1 MKWLDVVAFT
11 LVVLGALNWGLVA
24 LLNFNLV
31 STLLGVGTQLEN
43 WAYILVGVSALYV
56 AFTHSEMWGMKK
68 K

>member
-1 MKWLDVVAFT
+1 MKWLDTVAFT

-43 WAYILVGVSALYV
+43 WAYILVGASALYV